1 MGGGLFG
8 GTINLLDRALDLRSI
23 RQNLISSNIANQE
36 TPGYK
41 AVDIDFKAALSKA
54 EGESIPMIK
63 SDERHIEGLPGA
75 SSTEVAVQNTGIDD
89 GYDKNSV
96 NIEMEMAKM
105 AENTM
110 MYNAAAD
117 ILARKFKGLE
127 YAVRE
132 GR

>member
-1 MGGGLFG
+1 MADGLFG
-8 GTINLLDRALDLRSI
+8 GTINLLDRSLDIRSM
-23 RQNLISSNIANQE
+23 RHNLISSNIANQE

-41 AVDIDFKAALSKA
+41 AVDIDFKTALDKA
-54 EGESIPMIK
+54 EGEVLPLIK
-63 SDERHIEGLPGA
+63 SDEHHVGGTPGGNDGIV
-75 SSTEVAVQNTGIDD
+75 EVQRTGVDE
-89 GYDKNSV
+89 GYDRNSV
-96 NIEMEMAKM
+96 NIELEMAKM

>member
-1 MGGGLFG
+1 MAGLFD
-8 GTINLLDRALDLRSI
+8 GTINMLGRSLDLGSMRHK
-23 RQNLISSNIANQE
+23 LISSNIANQE

-41 AVDIDFKAALSKA
+41 AVDVDFMAALNKA
-54 EGESIPMIK
+54 EGEALPMSK
-63 SDERHIEGLPGA
+63 SDERHLKGVSSVSQGA
-75 SSTEVAVQNTGIDD
+75 VSVQQTGVDE
-89 GYDKNSV
+89 GYDRNSV
-96 NIEMEMAKM
+96 NIEKEMAKM

>member
-1 MGGGLFG
+1 MADGLFG
-8 GTINLLDRALDLRSI
+8 GTIELLGRALDIRSLRH
-23 RQNLISSNIANQE
+23 NLISSNIANQE

-41 AVDIDFKAALSKA
+41 AVDIDFMNALNKA
-54 EGESIPMIK
+54 EGQTLPLMKTENG
-63 SDERHIEGLPGA
+63 HIEG
-75 SSTEVAVQNTGIDD
+75 SSPVATGQVAVQKTGTDE

-117 ILARKFKGLE
+117 ILARKFKDLE
-127 YAVRE
+127 YAIRE
-132 GR
+132 AR

>member
-54 EGESIPMIK
+54 EGEPIPMVK
-63 SDERHIEGLPGA
+63 SDERHIGGTPGA
-75 SSTEVAVQNTGIDD
+75 SSAEVSAQNTGIDD
-89 GYDKNSV
+89 GYDRNSV

>member
-1 MGGGLFG
+1 MADGLFG
-8 GTINLLDRALDLRSI
+8 GTINLLGRSLDIRSV
-23 RQNLISSNIANQE
+23 RHNLISSNIANQE

-41 AVDIDFKAALSKA
+41 AVDVDFMAALNKA
-54 EGESIPMIK
+54 EGEPLPLVR
-63 SDERHIEGLPGA
+63 SDGRHIGGGA
-75 SSTEVAVQNTGIDD
+75 DAQAGAVSVQQTGVDE

-96 NIEMEMAKM
+96 NIEQEMAKM

>member
-1 MGGGLFG
+1 MADGLFG
-8 GTINLLDRALDLRSI
+8 GTINLLGRALDLRSI
-23 RQNLISSNIANQE
+23 RHNLISSNIANQE

-54 EGESIPMIK
+54 EGDVLPLIK
-63 SDERHIEGLPGA
+63 TGKGHIEGASHGA
-75 SSTEVAVQNTGIDD
+75 TNQVEAQRTGTDE

-117 ILARKFKGLE
+117 MLARKFKGLE

>member
-1 MGGGLFG
+1 MAGLFE
-8 GTINLLDRALDLRSI
+8 GTINLLDRSLDLRSL
-23 RQNLISSNIANQE
+23 RQKLISSNIANQE

-41 AVDIDFKAALSKA
+41 AVDIDFKAALNKA
-54 EGESIPMIK
+54 EGETLPLIK
-63 SDERHIEGLPGA
+63 GDERHLEGVSGGG
-75 SSTEVAVQNTGIDD
+75 SGEVSLQKTGIDE

-105 AENTM
+105 AENTL
-110 MYNAAAD
+110 MYNAAAE